1 MPPKW
6 GEPQKQV
13 PLLHP
18 SPEVTTWKSF
28 RCQGV
33 QKSMLQVEVGAA
45 AFFLLLLSDCGSGQA
60 IRPLFPSCGSLKGR
74 PLLDQLPALIAFS
87 FSPSPA

>member
-45 AFFLLLLSDCGSGQA
+45 AFFLLLLSDCGSG
-60 IRPLFPSCGSLKGR
+60 
-74 PLLDQLPALIAFS
+74 
-87 FSPSPA
+87 